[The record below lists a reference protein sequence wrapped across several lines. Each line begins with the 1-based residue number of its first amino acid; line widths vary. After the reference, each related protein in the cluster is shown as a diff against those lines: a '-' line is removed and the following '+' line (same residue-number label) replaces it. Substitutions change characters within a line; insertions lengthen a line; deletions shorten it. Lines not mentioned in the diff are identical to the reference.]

1 MKIFKKSSSASN
13 PNITPS
19 KGLVKGGSFKKVP
32 STPPITPSPGKENES
47 NISVRV
53 ISSKPEMVASKKAND
68 NQNQENNLSSLLP
81 ENHPVLGVADDKSQ
95 STLGSGSSFENPLFA
110 AVFGLGCGPGLSAIP
125 EETLAEK
132 VEWGISPTMSGDES
146 DEKDEDGFEMVLD
159 QKDDGIENYFCQ
171 PCEPSIQRE
180 EKEAVG
186 DSPKK
191 KRSIKMPKILKNRKK
206 SSSGESVASSASS
219 KASSST
225 NSPKRKSRIK
235 GLMKARK
242 EKKESTQQEPKKKVG
257 KLFHAKFHKKS
268 NKKTTS
274 TAEKNKDS
282 TKGKWKCVHDPESK
296 KVYFYHS
303 GTRETTWTK
312 PKDFVEWRV
321 SHDSEQRR
329 FFYNVITKETSW
341 EQPSDFQ
348 VWREVHDP
356 NSGKYYYY
364 NVLDK
369 KTTWEKPD
377 CLKDSSQEESKN
389 PGDQVEKD
397 TEDIKI
403 LTKTSSHEVK
413 GNEEDIVETSN
424 DVTKSISMPSAELE
438 EEKKEA
444 LNIIMDLKSMD
455 NDVGEDS
462 EVELDPPNIKIS
474 DPSSEL
480 RALLFTYCP
489 DEKDNNSQ
497 LIEMCEG
504 NETPVIKAIEGLVND
519 TPFDELRLAIFS
531 YVKSTVREMGEIP
544 LDERRTV
551 WKKSRKATASAAAPS
566 MNRVNTHASSA
577 MASAYSM
584 NSRMLSHMTGQ
595 TGATTFTEQTNVINN
610 KSDRKLSKKASSRQE
625 IALEKFNEK
634 WAKMSLEN
642 SFEDL
647 TDVTDEENDKK
658 QVILD
663 LKAME
668 SNDLVESP
676 PKLKKIDPV
685 RTQSFKPMYVQEQL
699 VRTENIPL
707 KSCIDDSND
716 AATLESAYAADN
728 DDETD
733 YRGWEEENPDDISA
747 LSDSIGPSMVKRQAK
762 EKKMLAHQKED
773 SLKKQKAKTILS
785 KYSSREEK
793 ENRMSSTAGYTSFN
807 IDPNHQSFSDGESDV
822 YKRIEDHVI
831 ADASEVSWDDN
842 TMTSAEMES

>member
-1 MKIFKKSSSASN
+1 MKIFKKSSSTSN

-19 KGLVKGGSFKKVP
+19 KGLVKGSSFKKGP
-32 STPPITPSPGKENES
+32 STPPITPSPEKENES

-53 ISSKPEMVASKKAND
+53 ISSKPEMVASKKTND
-68 NQNQENNLSSLLP
+68 YLNQEGNLSSLLP
-81 ENHPVLGVADDKSQ
+81 ENHPVLGVASGDDKSQ
-95 STLGSGSSFENPLFA
+95 STLGSGSFENPLFA

-132 VEWGISPTMSGDES
+132 VEWGVSPTMSGDES

-159 QKDDGIENYFCQ
+159 QKDDNLFCQ
-171 PCEPSIQRE
+171 PCEPCIQRE
-180 EKEAVG
+180 EKVAVG

-191 KRSIKMPKILKNRKK
+191 KRSIKMPKMLKNRKK
-206 SSSGESVASSASS
+206 SSSGESVASSVSS

-242 EKKESTQQEPKKKVG
+242 DKKESSPRERKKKVG
-257 KLFHAKFHKKS
+257 KLLHAKFHKKPS
-268 NKKTTS
+268 KKTVS
-274 TAEKNKDS
+274 TDENNRDS
-282 TKGKWKCVHDPESK
+282 KKGKWKCVHDPESK

-303 GTRETTWTK
+303 GTRETTWSK
-312 PKDFVEWRV
+312 PKGFVEWRV

-341 EQPSDFQ
+341 DQPSDFQ
-348 VWREVHDP
+348 VWREVQDP

-389 PGDQVEKD
+389 PANQVEKD
-397 TEDIKI
+397 TEDVKI
-403 LTKTSSHEVK
+403 LTKTNSLEVK
-413 GNEEDIVETSN
+413 GNEEEIVETSN
-424 DVTKSISMPSAELE
+424 DVTKTTSMPSAELE
-438 EEKKEA
+438 EDQEEA
-444 LNIIMDLKSMD
+444 LNIIMDLKNMD
-455 NDVGEDS
+455 NNVGDDS

-480 RALLFTYCP
+480 RTLLFTYCP
-489 DEKDNNSQ
+489 DEKDNNNQ

-551 WKKSRKATASAAAPS
+551 WKKSKRPTVSAAAPN
-566 MNRVNTHASSA
+566 MNRVNTLASSA

-610 KSDRKLSKKASSRQE
+610 KSDRKLSTKTSSRQE

-668 SNDLVESP
+668 SHDLVESP

-685 RTQSFKPMYVQEQL
+685 RTESFKPMYVQEQL
-699 VRTENIPL
+699 VRTENIPQ

-762 EKKMLAHQKED
+762 EKKMLAHKKED